1 MSDEQS
7 AYFSYLLRLWRVNE
21 AGTHV
26 LRASL
31 EDPIT
36 GERRAFADLKSLF
49 AFLEEQVGGAL
60 DRRDRLSSIEPDSY

>member
-1 MSDEQS
+1 MSDEQP

-36 GERRAFADLKSLF
+36 GERRGFADLKSLF
-49 AFLEEQVGGAL
+49 VYLEEQVGSAPHRQ
-60 DRRDRLSSIEPDSY
+60 DRYSSIQSDRY

>member
-1 MSDEQS
+1 MPGEQP

-21 AGTHV
+21 AGAHV

-36 GERRAFADLKSLF
+36 GERRGFADLKSLF
-49 AFLEEQVGGAL
+49 VYLEEQVGGTL
-60 DRRDRLSSIEPDSY
+60 DRQDRLSSRKSDRY